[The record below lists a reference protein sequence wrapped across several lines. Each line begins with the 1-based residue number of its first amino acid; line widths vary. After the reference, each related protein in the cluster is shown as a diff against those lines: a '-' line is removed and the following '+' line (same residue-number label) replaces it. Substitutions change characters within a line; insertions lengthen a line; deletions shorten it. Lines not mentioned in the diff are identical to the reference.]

1 MYVRCPTHSF
11 FNLDLTKTRLSW
23 AFFVSDWP
31 KLYRSDFSKTTDPHD
46 LLHSINDVHF
56 VFVVLCKYFPF
67 NLGPVNNMVAIGNS
81 FLRKYKL
88 T

>member
-1 MYVRCPTHSF
+1 MPYTYSF

-23 AFFVSDWP
+23 AFFGSDWL

-46 LLHSINDVHF
+46 LLHSITDVF
-56 VFVVLCKYFPF
+56 EVLCKYFPF
-67 NLGPVNNMVAIGNS
+67 NLGPVNNMVAMGNS
-81 FLRKYKL
+81 CLRKYKL